1 MPKMAGRLMWQLIK
15 PHQPQVLIGPGFGAS
30 PLLYSTALAALAD
43 GAELQ
48 VLMVRDKRKAHNQKR
63 WVEGDH
69 ASAAGKRAVMLD
81 DFMKAGSALPLVRD
95 ALRADSIRL
104 DIVALALFFD
114 MWEPLGSRQIS
125 TSQLPVLSLFTRHD
139 IGLSRDCH
147 DAVPPLMKGSAP
159 DFLVDT
165 PRWWRMGLNKS
176 LAYPTKCAPVMADG
190 AVFIADEKSTLWKH
204 DLGTVKGGDGDDLI
218 RQDLTGV
225 SDDMLDGG
233 AGVDTA
239 DYSGMACIKANL
251 ATGKVE
257 KMVANTGTTIRL
269 GGMTG
274 RYIRIYHNDAL
285 PAGAILSLTGLKVY
299 AGGVDVA
306 AGKAATTGTD
316 SGSVSNFA
324 HGASALTDGAV
335 GGSWN
340 GKTGNDSNLAWVQG
354 ASKGY
359 IELDLGSVQTLDSI
373 ALWGR
378 ADGASESYNLRIYVS
393 KDAFVSSA
401 TAYASLNA
409 NAAVGKVNVA
419 AVETGGHH

>member
-1 MPKMAGRLMWQLIK
+1 M
-15 PHQPQVLIGPGFGAS
+15 
-30 PLLYSTALAALAD
+30 D
-43 GAELQ
+43 
-48 VLMVRDKRKAHNQKR
+48 
-63 WVEGDH
+63 
-69 ASAAGKRAVMLD
+69 
-81 DFMKAGSALPLVRD
+81 
-95 ALRADSIRL
+95 
-104 DIVALALFFD
+104 
-114 MWEPLGSRQIS
+114 
-125 TSQLPVLSLFTRHD
+125 
-139 IGLSRDCH
+139 
-147 DAVPPLMKGSAP
+147 
-159 DFLVDT
+159 
-165 PRWWRMGLNKS
+165 
-176 LAYPTKCAPVMADG
+176 
-190 AVFIADEKSTLWKH
+190 
-204 DLGTVKGGDGDDLI
+204 TVKGGDGDDVI
-218 RQDLTGV
+218 RQGLAGAG
-225 SDDMLDGG
+225 DDTLDGG

-257 KMVANTGTTIRL
+257 KVVANTGTTASL

-306 AGKAATTGTD
+306 AGKAAATGTD

-340 GKTGNDSNLAWVQG
+340 GKTGNESNLAWVQG

-359 IELDLGSVQTLDSI
+359 LELDLGSVQALDSI

-378 ADGASESYNLRIYVS
+378 AEGASESGNLRIYVS

-409 NAAVGKVNVA
+409 NAAVGKVDVA
-419 AVETGGHH
+419 AVETGATITAFTGTLSNIENLIGTAMNDVLTGNDAANVLAGGAGNDMLAGGTDSDTYQMSRGDGVDTIQENDAAAGNTDVLQFLSGVNANQLWFGKSGNNLEVSIIGTTDMAILQNWYLGNACHVEKIMSGDGKTLQDSQVDKLVQAMASFTPPAMGQTTLSASQQTALAPVLAANWH